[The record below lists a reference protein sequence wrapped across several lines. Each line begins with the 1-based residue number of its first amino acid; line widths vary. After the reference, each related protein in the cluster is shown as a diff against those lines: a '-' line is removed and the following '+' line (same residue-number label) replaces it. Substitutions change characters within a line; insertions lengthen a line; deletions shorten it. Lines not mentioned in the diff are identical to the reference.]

1 MKRLLPLAAALV
13 LIPTAPAHAQLFGG
27 DTEARNQVFQ
37 LRQEVQGQIE
47 TTSRGQLELAM
58 QNEQMRAE
66 LARLRGQIEL
76 LTNEMETLKQ
86 RQKDFYVDLD
96 ARMRRFESGAAG
108 NASAASPASGDAA
121 SAAPAAAAAP
131 AQAPAPAPAPAS
143 ANTESADYQGALAL
157 LKNGKHK
164 DAQSAFERFIT
175 RYPAGNFTAGAH
187 FWAGNAALQARDV
200 ASANRHFK
208 TVIDK
213 YPKENV
219 APDAMLGLANSQQ
232 AMNDAAGAKRTLQSL
247 LERYPQSNAAQVAR
261 QRLNAR

>member
-1 MKRLLPLAAALV
+1 MKRLLPLAAAFV
-13 LIPTAPAHAQLFGG
+13 LIPSAPAHAQLFGG
-27 DTEARNQVFQ
+27 DTEARNQIFQ
-37 LRQEVQGQIE
+37 LRQDVQGQIE

-76 LTNEMETLKQ
+76 LTNEVETLKQ

-96 ARMRRFESGAAG
+96 ARLRRFESGAAG
-108 NASAASPASGDAA
+108 NASAAPASGDAA
-121 SAAPAAAAAP
+121 PAAPAAATAP
-131 AQAPAPAPAPAS
+131 PQAPAPAPAPAS

-164 DAQSAFERFIT
+164 DAQTAFERFVA
-175 RYPAGNFTAGAH
+175 RYPNGNFTAGAH
-187 FWAGNAALQARDV
+187 FWAGNSALQARDV

-232 AMNDAAGAKRTLQSL
+232 AMNDAAGARRTLQSL

>member
-131 AQAPAPAPAPAS
+131 AQAPAPAS

>member
-27 DTEARNQVFQ
+27 DTEARNQIFQ

-76 LTNEMETLKQ
+76 LTNEVETLKQ

-96 ARMRRFESGAAG
+96 ARLRRFESGAAG
-108 NASAASPASGDAA
+108 NASAAPASGDAA
-121 SAAPAAAAAP
+121 PAAPAAATAP
-131 AQAPAPAPAPAS
+131 PQAPAPAPAPAS

-164 DAQSAFERFIT
+164 DAQTAFERFVA
-175 RYPAGNFTAGAH
+175 RYPNGNFTAGAH
-187 FWAGNAALQARDV
+187 FWAGNSALQARDV

-232 AMNDAAGAKRTLQSL
+232 AMNDAAGARRTLQSL

>member
-27 DTEARNQVFQ
+27 DTEARNQIFQ

-76 LTNEMETLKQ
+76 LTNEVETLKQ

-96 ARMRRFESGAAG
+96 ARLRRFESGAAG
-108 NASAASPASGDAA
+108 NASAAPASGDAA
-121 SAAPAAAAAP
+121 PAAPAAAP
-131 AQAPAPAPAPAS
+131 AQAPTSVPAPAS

-164 DAQSAFERFIT
+164 DAQAAFERFVA
-175 RYPAGNFTAGAH
+175 RYPNGNFTAGAH
-187 FWAGNAALQARDV
+187 FWAGNSALQARDV

-213 YPKENV
+213 YP
-219 APDAMLGLANSQQ
+219 
-232 AMNDAAGAKRTLQSL
+232 
-247 LERYPQSNAAQVAR
+247 
-261 QRLNAR
+261 

>member
-13 LIPTAPAHAQLFGG
+13 LIPTAPVHAQLFGG
-27 DTEARNQVFQ
+27 DTEARNQIFQ

-76 LTNEMETLKQ
+76 LTNEVETLKQ

-96 ARMRRFESGAAG
+96 ARLRRFESGAAG
-108 NASAASPASGDAA
+108 NTSAAPASGDAA
-121 SAAPAAAAAP
+121 PAEPAAAAAP
-131 AQAPAPAPAPAS
+131 TQAPAPAPAPVS

-164 DAQSAFERFIT
+164 DAQTAFERFVA
-175 RYPAGNFTAGAH
+175 RYPNGNFTAGAH
-187 FWAGNAALQARDV
+187 FWAGNSALQARDV

-232 AMNDAAGAKRTLQSL
+232 AMNDAAGARRTLQSL

>member
-27 DTEARNQVFQ
+27 DTEARNQIFQ

-76 LTNEMETLKQ
+76 LTNEVETLKQ

-96 ARMRRFESGAAG
+96 ARLRRFESGAAG
-108 NASAASPASGDAA
+108 NASAASGDAA
-121 SAAPAAAAAP
+121 PAAPAAAAAP
-131 AQAPAPAPAPAS
+131 TQAPTSVPAPAS

-164 DAQSAFERFIT
+164 DAQAAFERFVA
-175 RYPAGNFTAGAH
+175 RYPNGNFTAGAH
-187 FWAGNAALQARDV
+187 FWAGNSALQARDV

-232 AMNDAAGAKRTLQSL
+232 AMNDAAGARRTLQSL

>member
-1 MKRLLPLAAALV
+1 MKRLLPLAALLALA
-13 LIPTAPAHAQLFGG
+13 PAAPAHAQLFGG
-27 DTEARNQVFQ
+27 DTEARNQIIR
-37 LRQEVQGQIE
+37 LRQDVQGQIE

-58 QNEQMRAE
+58 QNEQLRAE
-66 LARLRGQIEL
+66 VARLRGQIEL
-76 LTNEMETLKQ
+76 LSNEVETLKQ

-96 ARMRRFESGAAG
+96 ARLRRFESAAT
-108 NASAASPASGDAA
+108 
-121 SAAPAAAAAP
+121 AAPAAAEAAP
-131 AQAPAPAPAPAS
+131 AATAPAPAS
-143 ANTESADYQGALAL
+143 AVASESADYEGALAL

-164 DAQSAFERFIT
+164 DAQAAFERFVT

-200 ASANRHFK
+200 ASATRHFK

-213 YPKENV
+213 WPKDNV

-247 LERYPQSNAAQVAR
+247 VERYPQSNAAQVAR
-261 QRLNAR
+261 QRLNTR

>member
-1 MKRLLPLAAALV
+1 MKRLLPLVALLALAPV
-13 LIPTAPAHAQLFGG
+13 APAHAQLFGG
-27 DTEARNQVFQ
+27 DTEARNQIIQ
-37 LRQEVQGQIE
+37 LRQDVQGQIE

-76 LTNEMETLKQ
+76 LTNEVETLKQ

-96 ARMRRFESGAAG
+96 ARLRRFESGAAG
-108 NASAASPASGDAA
+108 NASAAPASGDAA
-121 SAAPAAAAAP
+121 PAAPAAATAP
-131 AQAPAPAPAPAS
+131 PQAPAPAPAPAS

-164 DAQSAFERFIT
+164 DAQTAFERFVA
-175 RYPAGNFTAGAH
+175 RYPNGNFTAGAH
-187 FWAGNAALQARDV
+187 FWAGNSALQARDV

-232 AMNDAAGAKRTLQSL
+232 AMNDAAGARRTLQSL

>member
-27 DTEARNQVFQ
+27 DTEARNQIFQ

-76 LTNEMETLKQ
+76 LTNEVETLKQ

-96 ARMRRFESGAAG
+96 ARLRRFESGAAG
-108 NASAASPASGDAA
+108 NVSAAPASGDAA
-121 SAAPAAAAAP
+121 PAAPAPAAAP
-131 AQAPAPAPAPAS
+131 AQAPTSVPAPAS

-164 DAQSAFERFIT
+164 DAQAAFERFVA
-175 RYPAGNFTAGAH
+175 RYPNGNFTAGAH
-187 FWAGNAALQARDV
+187 FWAGNSALQARDV

-232 AMNDAAGAKRTLQSL
+232 AMNDAAGARRTLQSL

>member
-27 DTEARNQVFQ
+27 DTEARNQIFQ

-76 LTNEMETLKQ
+76 LTNEVETLKQ

-96 ARMRRFESGAAG
+96 ARLRRFESGAAG
-108 NASAASPASGDAA
+108 NASAAPASGDAA
-121 SAAPAAAAAP
+121 PAP
-131 AQAPAPAPAPAS
+131 AQAPTSVPAPAS

-164 DAQSAFERFIT
+164 DAQAAFERFVA
-175 RYPAGNFTAGAH
+175 RYPNGNFTAGAH
-187 FWAGNAALQARDV
+187 FWAGNSALQARDV

-232 AMNDAAGAKRTLQSL
+232 AMNDAAGARRTLQSL